1 MGKKIKIVTGDPILT
16 KNYKYEKR
24 MKNRLMEKAKADEEK
39 ALEQQKKKEMLE
51 IESKVDAKI
60 EQLTKNMSG
69 LAKTSKIDKLR
80 SQILQKNPKKE

>member
-1 MGKKIKIVTGDPILT
+1 
-16 KNYKYEKR
+16 
-24 MKNRLMEKAKADEEK
+24 MEKAKADEEK

-51 IESKVDAKI
+51 IESKVNAKI

-80 SQILQKNPKKE
+80 SQILQKNPKKEKSAKLSTKIPELILSTTS